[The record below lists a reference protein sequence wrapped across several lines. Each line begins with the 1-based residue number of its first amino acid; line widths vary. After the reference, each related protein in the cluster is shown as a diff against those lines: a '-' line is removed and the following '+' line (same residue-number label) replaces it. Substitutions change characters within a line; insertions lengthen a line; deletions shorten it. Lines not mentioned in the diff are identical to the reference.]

1 MEDEALQLGTPLW
14 HYALLFGAII
24 LVAAGLFPL
33 LLKSVQQREEKRLE
47 KLTETF
53 DQLFIFLSPQKSLA
67 FFGLVPIILGA
78 MAFFVTRNMVIA
90 LVCAGMGFGLPF
102 FMIKMMKHKRTSKF
116 VHQLPDGLMILS
128 SCLKGGVSLIQAIE
142 ILCGEMGPP
151 ISQEFGLVVREI
163 RMGVSMEEA
172 FKRLKERIPVE
183 DVELIAT
190 AMLVARETGGN
201 LVKIF
206 GHLTT
211 TVRDRIRLAETLK
224 TTTLMAKVQG
234 YIMSM
239 IPVLFALFVRKI
251 DPHHFDI
258 MLERPEGQ
266 FLLGLAGVLWV
277 VGMLLINKFSTIKF

>member
-1 MEDEALQLGTPLW
+1 MGTPVW
-14 HYALLFGAII
+14 QYAVLFVGIL
-24 LVAAGLFPL
+24 LVAFGLFPL
-33 LLKSVQQREEKRLE
+33 LMRSVQQREEKRLE

-53 DQLFIFLSPQKSLA
+53 DQLFIFLSPQRSLA
-67 FFGLVPIILGA
+67 FFGFVPVILGA
-78 MAFFVTRNMVIA
+78 MAFFMTKNMIIA
-90 LVCAGMGFGLPF
+90 LASAGVGFGLPF
-102 FMIKMMKHKRTSKF
+102 FLIKMVKERRIAKF

-128 SCLKGGVSLIQAIE
+128 SCLKGGVSLIQAVE
-142 ILCGEMGPP
+142 ILCAEMGPP

-172 FKRLKERIPVE
+172 FKRMKEHIPVE

-211 TVRDRIRLAETLK
+211 TVRDRIRLSETLK
-224 TTTLMAKVQG
+224 TTTLMARVQG
-234 YIMSM
+234 YIMSL
-239 IPVLFALFVRKI
+239 IPVIFALFVRKI

-266 FLLGLAGVLWV
+266 VLTGVAVILWFA
-277 VGMLLINKFSTIKF
+277 GMLLIRKFSTIRF